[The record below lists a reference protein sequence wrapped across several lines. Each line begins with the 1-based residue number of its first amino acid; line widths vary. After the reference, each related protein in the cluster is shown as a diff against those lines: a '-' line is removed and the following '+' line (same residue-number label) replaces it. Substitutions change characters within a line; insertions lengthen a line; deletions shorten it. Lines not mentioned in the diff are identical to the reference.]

1 MIDEPSRPEILFLHG
16 IPTNAALW
24 QPVIDRLDG
33 VRAVAPDLPG
43 YGNAP
48 RPRNPGISAYH
59 RFISAVLASERM
71 RAPILVGHDLGGLY
85 ALTHAIANPNRLRA
99 LVLMNTTI
107 YADPRVF
114 LGLVPLLAPG
124 FGEAYAW
131 FAGRARYRE
140 LHRRGLASMYPAA
153 TPESTIHDLTE
164 PYGHTSSWVA
174 VLRSL
179 RGLSQFAFCSGSVQC
194 INCNCPSSS
203 YGERATRISQRQSL
217 NAYCAT
223 CPVQNSSTSP
233 TLGTSRCSR
242 NRISLRAPCLRSQK
256 HFRRSEDARCPEQ
269 PECWWYDA
277 AAPQP
282 FGKYG
287 SRQRQ

>member
-24 QPVIDRLDG
+24 QPVIERLDG
-33 VRAVAPDLPG
+33 VGAVAPDLPG

-48 RPRNPGISAYH
+48 RPRNPSIAAYH

-99 LVLMNTTI
+99 LVIMNTTI

-153 TPESTIHDLTE
+153 TPEATIHDLTE

-179 RGLSQFAFCSGSVQC
+179 RGLSPIRVLQWQRAMHQLQLPILILWGEGDPYFPKAVPERLLRDLPRANLQYIPDAGHFPMLSQPDLIARALLAFAETL
-194 INCNCPSSS
+194 PS
-203 YGERATRISQRQSL
+203 E
-217 NAYCAT
+217 
-223 CPVQNSSTSP
+223 
-233 TLGTSRCSR
+233 
-242 NRISLRAPCLRSQK
+242 
-256 HFRRSEDARCPEQ
+256 
-269 PECWWYDA
+269 
-277 AAPQP
+277 
-282 FGKYG
+282 
-287 SRQRQ
+287 